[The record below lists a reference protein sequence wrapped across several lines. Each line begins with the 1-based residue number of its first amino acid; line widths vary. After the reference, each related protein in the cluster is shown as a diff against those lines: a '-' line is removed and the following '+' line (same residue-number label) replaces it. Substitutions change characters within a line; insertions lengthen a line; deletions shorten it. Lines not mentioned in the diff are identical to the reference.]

1 MLEKVDSYA
10 KIVGVIEIKKKKSNN
25 TADTF
30 GISLEEFQF
39 LLRSHYNVSVISCR
53 MAVDEDFC
61 FMCLMPQDE
70 YIPRLKGLSEMLLKV
85 TDAINET
92 LEESLS
98 NDINAIQIKC

>member
-1 MLEKVDSYA
+1 
-10 KIVGVIEIKKKKSNN
+10 
-25 TADTF
+25 
-30 GISLEEFQF
+30 
-39 LLRSHYNVSVISCR
+39 
-53 MAVDEDFC
+53 MAVDEDFR

-70 YIPRLKGLSEMLLKV
+70 YIPRLKGLSEMQLKV